1 MIAWQVHELED
12 SILLMSNYYPKTL
25 KQWRVQKLPSFEDLP
40 VRLVPP
46 KAHHKSQVIH
56 SLDQCASKSHFSRE
70 LQTKKIECRQS
81 FAEKPRETKPKGF
94 LIRQARHSSC
104 ENIPTGDRC
113 MKKFERLI
121 KAEQAVKISSNLN
134 MIVRNFIMSCT
145 TKRRDVKKAR
155 KETIRMEQN
164 KSVLAGVLHISTPR
178 CLNKERP
185 LVVDDRE
192 GKEETQEHE
201 EVRIEE

>member
-1 MIAWQVHELED
+1 
-12 SILLMSNYYPKTL
+12 
-25 KQWRVQKLPSFEDLP
+25 
-40 VRLVPP
+40 
-46 KAHHKSQVIH
+46 
-56 SLDQCASKSHFSRE
+56 
-70 LQTKKIECRQS
+70 
-81 FAEKPRETKPKGF
+81 
-94 LIRQARHSSC
+94 
-104 ENIPTGDRC
+104 

-178 CLNKERP
+178 CLNKEKP
-185 LVVDDRE
+185 VVVEDRE
-192 GKEETQEHE
+192 GREKEEDE
-201 EVRIEE
+201 EARI